1 MPSPA
6 FHNHTCDSSAETT
19 ISHQLPGACHH
30 AILSY
35 HGSIFGHCGAEMD
48 AGEGGGTISCPQGK
62 SYKTHLASSTDTTR
76 CGCVGAGVSTLKRK
90 RARQT
95 GMGRPPIRGWVQK
108 AHSEDRGR
116 KAHGQ
121 TEHPELSGAQRGPG
135 CGQDAARAGNTV
147 ARTQQDRGGR
157 MARACIPAGMR
168 CTCLKL
174 RDLVSA
180 CESSSSSGSPSGPPA
195 SSSPAPAPRTADH
208 VHLAHCTGDR
218 ICQGLNAMSAA
229 AAPAVGTA
237 ASFLQNGGAVTGA
250 GDPRMWLN
258 ERAPSGRAQRFLP
271 RPAAPLAPAPPSR
284 RATRSPP
291 RAPARPPVPS
301 LSPSLRARL
310 GSGVGSRLEQPGPP
324 RSRAPGAAPSDR
336 TTGAARG
343 GDGWEG
349 FGARSPRRAGRARPC
364 SGRGCPTARPIALAR
379 LPSLPAGTRACSS
392 PCRAPPT
399 SVS

>member
-1 MPSPA
+1 MR
-6 FHNHTCDSSAETT
+6 
-19 ISHQLPGACHH
+19 
-30 AILSY
+30 
-35 HGSIFGHCGAEMD
+35 GSGR
-48 AGEGGGTISCPQGK
+48 TISCPQSK
-62 SYKTHLASSTDTTR
+62 SYISRLASSTDTTR
-76 CGCVGAGVSTLKRK
+76 CGCVGAGVSTLRRK

-95 GMGRPPIRGWVQK
+95 GTGRPPIRGRVQK

-121 TEHPELSGAQRGPG
+121 TEQPELSGAQRGPG
-135 CGQDAARAGNTV
+135 CRQDAARAGNTV
-147 ARTQQDRGGR
+147 ARTQHDRGGR

-250 GDPRMWLN
+250 GDPRMWLQ
-258 ERAPSGRAQRFLP
+258 RASAVGPGAALP
-271 RPAAPLAPAPPSR
+271 PTARSAARPRSSEPPR
-284 RATRSPP
+284 HT
-291 RAPARPPVPS
+291 RAPARPRSPACPLPLS
-301 LSPSLRARL
+301 LPPCAAWLWGRLPPRAAWATAEPRPWSRPLGPNYWRGARGRRL
-310 GSGVGSRLEQPGPP
+310 GRLWGALPPP
-324 RSRAPGAAPSDR
+324 RWSRPALLRQGLPDR
-336 TTGAARG
+336 PAVR
-343 GDGWEG
+343 
-349 FGARSPRRAGRARPC
+349 ARSPSP
-364 SGRGCPTARPIALAR
+364 
-379 LPSLPAGTRACSS
+379 LPPPPAGTRASSS
-392 PCRAPPT
+392 PRRRRPFP
-399 SVS
+399 SVCALLRLSSSPFYLFFLPLRLNGVADAGPHRS